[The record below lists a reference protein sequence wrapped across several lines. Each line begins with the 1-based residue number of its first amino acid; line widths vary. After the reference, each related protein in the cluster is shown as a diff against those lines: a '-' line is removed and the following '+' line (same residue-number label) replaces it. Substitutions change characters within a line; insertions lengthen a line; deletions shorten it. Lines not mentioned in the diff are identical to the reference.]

1 MVCFVSFFKKIYTPR
16 FNFYLTLTGCVVSRD
31 HLSIDIDQGDE
42 GGDTDSN
49 KTEVNTLLKE
59 LLDGVAPS

>member
-1 MVCFVSFFKKIYTPR
+1 M
-16 FNFYLTLTGCVVSRD
+16 SRD
-31 HLSIDIDQGDE
+31 HLSIDIDQGDEGGDTDSNKTEVNTKYLSIDIDQGDE

>member
-1 MVCFVSFFKKIYTPR
+1 M
-16 FNFYLTLTGCVVSRD
+16 FNIYLTLTGCVMSRD
-31 HLSIDIDQGDE
+31 HLSIDIEQGDE

-59 LLDGVAPS
+59 LLENLCHFVGTTL

>member
-49 KTEVNTLLKE
+49 KTEVNTL
-59 LLDGVAPS
+59 